1 MLKKNKWG
9 MLISSLVILLP
20 VAVGLLLWKRLPE
33 QVPIHWNAAGE
44 VDGWSNK
51 TMAVFGMPSFLL
63 AIHWLCVLVTGLD
76 PKNKDKNA
84 KAQSLV
90 LWITPAISL
99 LVNGMVYAT
108 ALGREINVETLLP
121 SLMGVLFL
129 IIGNIMPKCSRNST
143 IGIKLPWTLHSDAN
157 WYATHR
163 LAGKVWTVGSLGVIA
178 SVFLP
183 APISMYVMLGIT
195 AVMVLIPTG
204 YSYWFYKTHEEE
216 KEQ

>member
-20 VAVGLLLWKRLPE
+20 VAVGLLLWDQLPE

-44 VDGWSNK
+44 VDGWSGK
-51 TMAVFGMPSFLL
+51 AMAVFGMPGFLV

-76 PKNKDKNA
+76 PKNKDKNDKA
-84 KAQSLV
+84 KSLV
-90 LWITPAISL
+90 LWLCPVISL

-121 SLMGVLFL
+121 GVMGVLFL

-143 IGIKLPWTLHSDAN
+143 IGIKLPWTLHSDEN

-163 LAGKVWTVGSLGVIA
+163 LAGKIWIAGSLCVIGTA
-178 SVFLP
+178 FLP
-183 APISMYVMLGIT
+183 APASIIVMLVVL
-195 AVMVLIPTG
+195 AVMVLVPSC
-204 YSYWFYKTHEEE
+204 YSYWFYKN

>member
-20 VAVGLLLWKRLPE
+20 MAVGLLLWDKLPE

-51 TMAVFGMPSFLL
+51 TTAVFGMPGFLV

-90 LWITPAISL
+90 LWICPVISL
-99 LVNGMVYAT
+99 LINGMIYAT
-108 ALGREINVETLLP
+108 ALGRKVNVEMLLP
-121 SLMGVLFL
+121 CLMGVLFL

-163 LAGKVWTVGSLGVIA
+163 LAGKIWIAGSLCVIGTA
-178 SVFLP
+178 FLP
-183 APISMYVMLGIT
+183 APASVFVMLAVL
-195 AVMVLIPTG
+195 AVMVLIPTI
-204 YSYWFYKTHEEE
+204 YSYRFYKTHEETQ
-216 KEQ
+216 EQ

>member
-20 VAVGLLLWKRLPE
+20 VAVGLLLWDQLPE

-51 TMAVFGMPSFLL
+51 AMAVFGMPGFLV

-76 PKNKDKNA
+76 PKNKDKNDKA
-84 KAQSLV
+84 KSLV
-90 LWITPAISL
+90 LWLCPVISL

-121 SLMGVLFL
+121 GVMGVLFL

-143 IGIKLPWTLHSDAN
+143 IGIKLPWTLHSDEN

-163 LAGKVWTVGSLGVIA
+163 LAGKIWIAGSLCVIGTA
-178 SVFLP
+178 FLP
-183 APISMYVMLGIT
+183 APASIIVMLVVL
-195 AVMVLIPTG
+195 AVMVLVPSC
-204 YSYWFYKTHEEE
+204 YSYWFYKN